1 MFNHRRFGLRRRRG
15 LSRVITEVI
24 MVMIVLGAVAI
35 AGLYFTGTLSSL
47 IGGSNPVLM
56 VEAASS
62 SIDLSKGSG
71 TVYFTLKN
79 SGGGTLQLSRLTID
93 GKVTFNITGSSGV
106 PQLKWEGNTVV
117 GNFTATTPM
126 AGVSGDSIL
135 IPSGQSTTLKFTF
148 EGGTGGK
155 KLTDVLDIGVSYS
168 GIAFPLNGNPIQFR
182 FLLPSW

>member
-1 MFNHRRFGLRRRRG
+1 MSKHGRFRLRTKRRG

-24 MVMIVLGAVAI
+24 MVVVVLGAVAL

-62 SIDLSKGSG
+62 SIDLGDGSG

-79 SGGGTLQLSRLTID
+79 SGGGTLQLSKLEID
-93 GKVTFNITGSSGV
+93 GKITFNITGVDGA
-106 PQLKWEGNTVV
+106 PHLKWETSDVTGT
-117 GNFTATTPM
+117 FTATSSM
-126 AGVSGDSIL
+126 AGVSGNTIL
-135 IPSGQSTTLKFTF
+135 IPSGQATTLKFTF
-148 EGGTGGK
+148 DGTTN

-168 GIAFPLNGNPIQFR
+168 GVAFPLNGNPIQFR